1 MSYYIPANISVNIR
15 QGAYH
20 IETLTLTDG
29 GSAVDIATDYDEIVC
44 EMRNGNSTA
53 APLIK
58 RITLS
63 GGGITIS
70 NTNEL
75 NLNLTTDFTPGNY
88 KGDIR
93 FRLDS
98 TQNWIT
104 LIAMDVVITA
114 SISRKDA

>member
-1 MSYYIPANISVNIR
+1 MSYFIAANISVNIR
-15 QGAYH
+15 QGAFH

-29 GSAVDIATDYDEIVC
+29 GSAVDIATDYDAIVC
-44 EMRNGNSTA
+44 QIRNGNTSD

-58 RITLS
+58 SVTLE
-63 GGGITIS
+63 GGGITIT

-75 NLNLTTDFTPGNY
+75 NLNLTTDFAPGNY

-93 FRLDS
+93 FRLDG
-98 TQNWIT
+98 TQNWVT
-104 LIAMDVVITA
+104 LIAMDVVLTA

>member
-1 MSYYIPANISVNIR
+1 MSYYVPANISVNIR

-20 IETLTLTDG
+20 VETLTLTDG
-29 GSAVDIATDYDEIVC
+29 GSAINIAANYDAIIC
-44 EMRNGNSTA
+44 EMRNGTSSA

-58 RITLS
+58 RVTLA
-63 GGGITIS
+63 GGGITIT

-75 NLNLTTDFTPGNY
+75 NLNLTTDFAPGNY

-93 FRLDS
+93 FRLTG
-98 TQNWIT
+98 TQNWVT

-114 SISRKDA
+114 SISRIDV

>member
-20 IETLTLTDG
+20 VETLTLTDG

-70 NTNEL
+70 NTNDL
-75 NLNLTTDFTPGNY
+75 NLDLTSDFAPGNY

-93 FRLDS
+93 FRLDG

>member
-1 MSYYIPANISVNIR
+1 MRDAKWQQHSRPFDQAHHLER
-15 QGAYH
+15 GRYH
-20 IETLTLTDG
+20 YL
-29 GSAVDIATDYDEIVC
+29 
-44 EMRNGNSTA
+44 
-53 APLIK
+53 
-58 RITLS
+58 
-63 GGGITIS
+63 

-114 SISRKDA
+114 SISRKDV

>member
-1 MSYYIPANISVNIR
+1 MSYYTPANISVNIR

-29 GSAVDIATDYDEIVC
+29 GSAIDIAADYDEIVC
-44 EMRNGNSTA
+44 EMRNGNSSS

-58 RITLS
+58 RITLT
-63 GGGITIS
+63 GGGITIA
-70 NTNEL
+70 NTNDL
-75 NLNLTTDFTPGNY
+75 NLNLTTDFAAGNY

-93 FRLDS
+93 FRLDD
-98 TQNWIT
+98 TENWVT

-114 SISRKDA
+114 SISRKEV